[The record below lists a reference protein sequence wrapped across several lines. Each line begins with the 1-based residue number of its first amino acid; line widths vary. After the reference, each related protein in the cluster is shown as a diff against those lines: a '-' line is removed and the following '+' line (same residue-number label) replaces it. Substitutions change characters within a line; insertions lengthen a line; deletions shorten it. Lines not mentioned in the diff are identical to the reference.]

1 VFPEGR
7 WSLEVDPTL
16 ATTAVREHAKLWG
29 SFRLRYML
37 IQRDEDELVAKLV
50 WRVNLVAELEPGLTT
65 EVEVA
70 RIERDQRADLVDLG
84 LRLAEAKQLTAALQA
99 EMVPAQVTIA
109 GECHRSCATCGHLL
123 AGNGSHFAQQP
134 GNQFLQLGGCQNVD
148 DFRMAHA

>member
-1 VFPEGR
+1 
-7 WSLEVDPTL
+7 
-16 ATTAVREHAKLWG
+16 LWG

-84 LRLAEAKQLTAALQA
+84 LRLAESKQLTAALQA

-109 GECHRSCATCGHLL
+109 GECHRSCATCGHVL
-123 AGNGSHFAQQP
+123 AGKGHYTATFPFLVRRRPGSGPAPVELSLPRFGKGKELRCH
-134 GNQFLQLGGCQNVD
+134 
-148 DFRMAHA
+148 RH